1 MSTLKIKLLP
11 NNVVKR
17 KLGVNLLPGGK
28 KQKLGSPP
36 EAVEVDDDVAL
47 AEEAIADQV
56 AIDEDDAGGDELPCD
71 VEADDDEDDPEMVEC
86 AKCGAISHVSAG
98 KCLKEGCD
106 YIFKFTAT
114 GHLIDGFV
122 VGEDSVEYVDD
133 EDVEEE
139 EEYEDSDE
147 SDESDSIDE
156 DEGCPWVDDES
167 DSSWHP

>member
-1 MSTLKIKLLP
+1 MSTLKIKVLP
-11 NNVVKR
+11 NNIVKR
-17 KLGVNLLPGGK
+17 KLGGAIPGGK
-28 KQKLGSPP
+28 KRKLRSPP
-36 EAVEVDDDVAL
+36 EDD
-47 AEEAIADQV
+47 EAIADQV

-86 AKCGAISHVSAG
+86 AKCGTISHVSAG

-139 EEYEDSDE
+139 EYKDSDE
-147 SDESDSIDE
+147 SDGSDSIDE
-156 DEGCPWVDDES
+156 DECCPWVDDDS

>member
-1 MSTLKIKLLP
+1 MSTKVLP
-11 NNVVKR
+11 NNIVKR
-17 KLGVNLLPGGK
+17 KLGGTIPGGK
-28 KQKLGSPP
+28 KRKLGSPP
-36 EAVEVDDDVAL
+36 EAVEVEDDVVL

-56 AIDEDDAGGDELPCD
+56 AIDEDDAGDDELPCD
-71 VEADDDEDDPEMVEC
+71 VEADDDEEDPEMVEC

-139 EEYEDSDE
+139 EYEDSDE
-147 SDESDSIDE
+147 SDGSDSIDE
-156 DEGCPWVDDES
+156 DEGCPWVDDDS